1 MEGTPSSLAPENSR
15 MTEVELSILD
25 CTRFLESD
33 HHVREGLS
41 DLLNENDT
49 VSRIVKAN
57 VLMNDI
63 QINSMCTEFSDE
75 DSTCIFC
82 RKKNNLRIKALK
94 FAISMDYTM
103 NKTVQ
108 RLERIV
114 VKAYAD

>member
-1 MEGTPSSLAPENSR
+1 MFPENSR
-15 MTEVELSILD
+15 MNEVEHFIPD
-25 CTRFLESD
+25 CSRFLESD
-33 HHVREGLS
+33 NHVREGLS

-49 VSRIVKAN
+49 ISRIVKAN

-75 DSTCIFC
+75 ESICIFC
-82 RKKNNLRIKALK
+82 RQKNHLRIKALK
-94 FAISMDYTM
+94 FAINMDYNM

-114 VKAYAD
+114 VKVYAD